1 MTKVFFLDLDGP
13 VFPETRILMESE
25 SFQPYPGKIDH
36 KGWITY
42 WKADPLF
49 VHFFNSLMDTYR
61 FKTVLSTSWAKVLPL
76 ELVQEVLSINGIDI
90 DYHDDPTTPEH
101 FPTEP
106 YALKKSNR
114 AWEIQAWLDNHPEV
128 SDYIILDDPW
138 SGDTLNE
145 PCHNLD
151 KDKIFLVN
159 PDVGLDTDT
168 IKDIRYI
175 VHNQW
180 AKQVTPL
187 W

>member
-1 MTKVFFLDLDGP
+1 MSNVFFLDLDGP
-13 VFPETRILMESE
+13 VFPETHILMEME

-49 VHFFNSLMDTYR
+49 IHFFNSLMDVHQ

-76 ELVQEVLSINGIDI
+76 ELVQEVLEINGVNVV
-90 DYHDDPTTPEH
+90 YHSDPVTPEYFSPH
-101 FPTEP
+101 GFFQKE
-106 YALKKSNR
+106 SNR
-114 AWEIQAWLDNHPEV
+114 ALEIQTWLGNHPEV
-128 SDYIILDDPW
+128 TQYIILDDPW
-138 SGDTLNE
+138 SGRHLDE
-145 PCHNLD
+145 DGHNLD
-151 KDKIFLVN
+151 KDRIFLVN
-159 PDVGLDTDT
+159 PDVGLDSDT